1 MTPALSVVIPTFDR
15 RDALLHTLFTLARQD
30 ARQRAEV
37 IVVDNGSSDGTRDA
51 VAERHPDVKLLH
63 QPKRGPA
70 AARNLGVASATAP
83 LVLFLGDD
91 MAPAGEDLLS
101 AHLALHAARP
111 EPEYGV
117 LGRATWRPDREIT
130 PFMHWLENGGPQFDF
145 PRLPAGPVPASTHF
159 ITAHLSLKRAALE
172 PFDERF
178 PYAAV
183 EDAELGIRLQRGGLV
198 LDYRPELLVLHDH
211 PTPQATGVRR
221 MEKVG
226 ESARLL
232 HAIHP
237 DVEHFPRPRRRWR
250 LYPAAAAAARAL
262 LLARPPRPL
271 RERAWTLLMLDA
283 YARGYERGDLA

>member
-15 RDALLHTLFTLARQD
+15 RDALLHTLCTLARQH
-30 ARQRAEV
+30 ARERAEV
-37 IVVDNGSSDGTRDA
+37 IVVDNGSSDGTREA

-70 AARNLGVASATAP
+70 AARNLGVAGAAAP

-91 MAPAGEDLLS
+91 MAPAGDGLLA
-101 AHLALHAARP
+101 AHLALHEARP
-111 EPEYGV
+111 DPLYAV
-117 LGRATWRPDREIT
+117 LGRATWRPDREVT
-130 PFMHWLENGGPQFDF
+130 PYMHWLENGGPQFDF
-145 PRLPAGPVPASTHF
+145 PRLQAGPVPAATHF
-159 ITAHLSLKRAALE
+159 ITAHLSLKRESLE

-183 EDAELGIRLQRGGLV
+183 EDAELGIRLQARGLV
-198 LDYRPELLVLHDH
+198 LDYRPELLVHHDH
-211 PTPQATGVRR
+211 PTPQETGVRR

-237 DVEHFPRPRRRWR
+237 DTSHFPRPNGRWR

-262 LLARPPRPL
+262 LRARPPQPL
-271 RERAWTLLMLDA
+271 RERAWTVLTLDA
-283 YARGYERGDLA
+283 YARGYRRGRLS